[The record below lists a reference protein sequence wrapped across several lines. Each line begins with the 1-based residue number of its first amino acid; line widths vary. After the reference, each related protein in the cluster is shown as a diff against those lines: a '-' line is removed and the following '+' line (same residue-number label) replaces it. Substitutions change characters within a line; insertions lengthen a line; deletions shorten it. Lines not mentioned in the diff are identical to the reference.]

1 MLKIKGHSLEA
12 ASFLL
17 KRLVT
22 QQTIVSKSF
31 ILFAGYE
38 VLKNYLVSA
47 LKVNFDTPTA
57 ILAPS

>member
-31 ILFAGYE
+31 IFFAGYE